1 MTNNLYGFAHFV
13 SMICEDIGIL
23 LNRVGENCTTFD
35 ELDMEITH
43 AIKYDTFFWM
53 FANDESERYAIE
65 DQYYTTL
72 LAMFDIDIKSDYE
85 RMEVTRE
92 HQDILRKY
100 LKNMMNY

>member
-13 SMICEDIGIL
+13 SMIREDIGIL

-65 DQYYTTL
+65 GQYYTTL
-72 LAMFDIDIKSDYE
+72 LAMLGIDIKSDYE
-85 RMEVTRE
+85 RMQVTRE

-100 LKNMMNY
+100 LDNMMNY

>member
-23 LNRVGENCTTFD
+23 LNRVGENCTTFE
-35 ELDMEITH
+35 ELDMEITY

-53 FANDESERYAIE
+53 FANDESERDAIE

-72 LAMFDIDIKSDYE
+72 LAMLGIDIKSDYDC
-85 RMEVTRE
+85 MEVTRE

-100 LKNMMNY
+100 LDTIMDY